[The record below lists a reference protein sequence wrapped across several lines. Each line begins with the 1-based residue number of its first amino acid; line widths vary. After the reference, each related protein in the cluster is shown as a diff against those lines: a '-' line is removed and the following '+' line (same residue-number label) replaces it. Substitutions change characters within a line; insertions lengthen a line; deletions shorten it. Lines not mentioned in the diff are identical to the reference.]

1 MTEII
6 AVVFD
11 LGGTLIE
18 YSGGYTTWPDLETPG
33 LMAAYAYL
41 AEQGIPL
48 TSKESFLRAGRAIL
62 PGRWQKATAGERNL
76 TVPSLLDEILATVKV
91 DAPDEAVLETAAER
105 YESAVCSKAD
115 VMPHGLEIVA
125 QLKEEGYKL
134 GLISN
139 TMFSGRIHMSDL
151 ERFGLLH
158 YFESLL
164 FSADAN
170 KWKPDQAPFQHVL
183 EELGVTAEA
192 SAFVGDDPV
201 ADVVGGLSA
210 GMYTVHY
217 RSSQRFSSPD
227 GVEPDATIETL
238 LELPGILAS
247 HGTLE

>member
-1 MTEII
+1 MTEIR

-18 YSGGYTTWPDLETPG
+18 YSGGYTTWPELETPG

-41 AEQGIPL
+41 SEHGIPL
-48 TSKESFLRAGRAIL
+48 ADTESFLRAGRAIL

-76 TVPSLLDEILATVKV
+76 TVPSLLDEILATIQVE
-91 DAPDEAVLETAAER
+91 APDEAVLEAAAER
-105 YESAVCSKAD
+105 YESAVCSKAT

-139 TMFSGRIHMSDL
+139 TMFSGGIHMSDL
-151 ERFGLLH
+151 ERFGLLD

-170 KWKPDQAPFQHVL
+170 KWKPGLAPFQHVL
-183 EELGVTAEA
+183 EELGVAAEA
-192 SAFVGDDPV
+192 SAFIGDDPA
-201 ADVVGGLSA
+201 ADVVGGLTA
-210 GMYTVHY
+210 GMYTVY
-217 RSSQRFSSPD
+217 FRSNLRFSSPD
-227 GVEPDATIETL
+227 GVDPDATIETL

-247 HGTLE
+247 RGTLE